1 MDKYFVRR
9 KELLTK
15 EKYIT
20 KKKKVLLNVCI
31 VVVSM
36 YNIFYLCFLAG
47 LIINEKYF
55 TFRNTSINNYIKKK
69 NSEKDL
75 DRFEGNIYIIH
86 N

>member
-36 YNIFYLCFLAG
+36 CNIFYLCFLAG